1 MSDEKESDEKESD
14 EKDDSASTEESPRE
28 TEESP
33 RESDPPRKE
42 RVDEDGLP
50 LDRAPT
56 IDDVRSTS
64 GVHGRYAMG
73 CTILIVIVIL
83 AFWFIRAGIGG

>member
-1 MSDEKESDEKESD
+1 MKPITSANEGSADAPAEGAPP
-14 EKDDSASTEESPRE
+14 DSE
-28 TEESP
+28 
-33 RESDPPRKE
+33 PPKKE

-50 LDRAPT
+50 LDREAT

-64 GVHGRYAMG
+64 GMHGRYALG
-73 CTILIVIVIL
+73 CTIFIVVVIL

>member
-1 MSDEKESDEKESD
+1 MKPITSADEGSADAPAEDAPP
-14 EKDDSASTEESPRE
+14 DSE
-28 TEESP
+28 
-33 RESDPPRKE
+33 PPKKE

-50 LDRAPT
+50 LDREAT

-64 GVHGRYAMG
+64 GMHGRYALG
-73 CTILIVIVIL
+73 CTIFIVVVIL